1 MRAGGYGRIVNVS
14 IGDGSFAETGDASAP
29 AYSVSRAGLNML
41 ALELDGQT
49 SLSMPRRMRGS
60 HVHDPYDYR
69 NLSGLGTFTTKPC
82 LLFCHL
88 RPTHPR

>member
-1 MRAGGYGRIVNVS
+1 MLARQ
-14 IGDGSFAETGDASAP
+14 
-29 AYSVSRAGLNML
+29 L
-41 ALELDGQT
+41 ALELDGQA

-88 RPTHPR
+88 RPTQPR